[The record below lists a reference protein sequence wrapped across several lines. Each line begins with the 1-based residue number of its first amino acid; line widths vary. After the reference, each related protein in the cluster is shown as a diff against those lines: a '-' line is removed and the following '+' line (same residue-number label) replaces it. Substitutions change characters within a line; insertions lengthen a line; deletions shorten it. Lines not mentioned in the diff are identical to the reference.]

1 MKEIF
6 FPPKYKV
13 GRWRFF
19 KSFKWKKK
27 KSDVLFINL
36 YIYICIYLCLVEL
49 KWQETNHSSPTHIH
63 RVLKKLM
70 LSLLTFIV
78 LWLLWISYER
88 LEWKQNSN
96 VVQLSVPLSNINHYL
111 QPSLQRWKSVGSQVK
126 IRMVITRKKSTS
138 VIWTK

>member
-1 MKEIF
+1 MKIF
-6 FPPKYKV
+6 QKFQM
-13 GRWRFF
+13 
-19 KSFKWKKK
+19 KKK
-27 KSDVLFINL
+27 KWRPFYKFI

-63 RVLKKLM
+63 SVLKKLM

-126 IRMVITRKKSTS
+126 IWMVITRKKSTS

>member
-27 KSDVLFINL
+27 KWRPFYKFI

-63 RVLKKLM
+63 SVLKKLM